1 MLGRR
6 QAFTLLEILMVILI
20 MGILVAI
27 TMPRMG
33 GTFAIARLKASA
45 RDLAGMLRYARNTAV
60 LREQPCEIRF
70 DLDKGQYQLVLMDA
84 SGDIYNEKHPKR
96 LARKRQEDTTA
107 HVMGD
112 DVAGVRQLPNRVN
125 FTVIYTDAP
134 LTEDTH
140 RPRVIYYP
148 DGSATP
154 ATIAIEDDR
163 KHVISVEVFR
173 TTGMARVSQG
183 LPSQE
188 PKAKT
193 RYMGPKK

>member
-1 MLGRR
+1 MGRQR
-6 QAFTLLEILMVILI
+6 AFTLLEILMVIMI

-27 TMPRMG
+27 TLPRMS
-33 GTFAIARLKASA
+33 GTFGIARLKSTA
-45 RDLAGMLRYARNTAV
+45 RDLTGILRYARNTAV

-70 DLDKGQYQLVLMDA
+70 DMDKGQYQLVLLDA
-84 SGDIYNEKHPKR
+84 SGDIYEERHSTR
-96 LARKRQEDTTA
+96 RSRRREEDATA
-107 HVMGD
+107 NVMGD
-112 DVAGVRQLPNRVN
+112 DVAGVRQLPNRVF

-134 LTEDTH
+134 LTDDTH

-154 ATIAIEDDR
+154 ATIAIEDDK
-163 KHVISVEVFR
+163 KHAISVEVFR

-183 LPSQE
+183 LPKQE
-188 PKAKT
+188 PKAKM